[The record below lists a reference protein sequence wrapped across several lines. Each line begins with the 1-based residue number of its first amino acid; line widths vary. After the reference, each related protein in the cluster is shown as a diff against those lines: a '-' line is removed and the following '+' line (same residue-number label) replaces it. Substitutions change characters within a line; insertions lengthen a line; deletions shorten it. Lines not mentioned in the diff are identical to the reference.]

1 VAVPVS
7 AVDVVSQPRV
17 DWRFVVPYVVATVAM
32 WMSFNAPG
40 QVLIGQQLIALD
52 EASKERNLAIVLGV
66 GAAISLVANPVFGML
81 SDRSRGTRGRRRPFL
96 LGGAIGACVGLA
108 VLAVAPSVA
117 VLLLGWCLVQGSLN
131 CYQAAITAII
141 PDRVPAS
148 QRATISGLAG
158 LSQVIGTVVGVGLT
172 NAMPTTVAKYALLC
186 AVLGLAMLG
195 LYLSYRDRPP
205 IGDRPAWPALTV
217 FFGSLAHRDFV
228 LAWLTRGLVT
238 LGYALGTTYLL
249 YFLRDRVGITDPA
262 GGVFTANIV
271 AAGALLVTVF
281 VGGIF
286 SDRTGRRKIFVII
299 STVVIAAGL
308 AMLALVPTWPGTL
321 VSAGL
326 LGGGFGVY
334 LAVDLALITEVLP
347 SAEDSGRDL
356 GIINIALT
364 LPQTFAPALSA
375 LFITQLGGYSPLFG
389 TAAVVT
395 LISAVLVRFI
405 KGVR

>member
-52 EASKERNLAIVLGV
+52 EANKERNLAIVLGV
-66 GAAISLVANPVFGML
+66 GAAISLVANPVFGTL
-81 SDRSRGTRGRRRPFL
+81 SDRSRGGGGRRRPFL
-96 LGGAIGACVGLA
+96 LGGAVGACLGLA

-158 LSQVIGTVVGVGLT
+158 LAQVIGTVVGIGAT
-172 NAMPTTVAKYALLC
+172 NVLPTTVAKYALLG

-195 LYLSYRDRPP
+195 LYLSYRDRPLT
-205 IGDRPAWPALTV
+205 GDRPDWPTVRV
-217 FFGSLAHRDFV
+217 FFGSLAHRDFA

-249 YFLRDRVGITDPA
+249 FFLRDRVGIPDPA
-262 GGVFTANIV
+262 GGVFVANLV

-286 SDRTGRRKIFVII
+286 SDRTGRRKIFVIV
-299 STVVIAAGL
+299 STGVIAAGL
-308 AMLALVPTWPGTL
+308 LTLALVPTWPGTL
-321 VSAGL
+321 VAAGL

-375 LFITQLGGYSPLFG
+375 LFITQLGGYSLLFG

-395 LISAVLVRFI
+395 LVSAVLVTLIR
-405 KGVR
+405 GVR

>member
-1 VAVPVS
+1 VAVPVP
-7 AVDVVSQPRV
+7 AVDVVPQPRV

-32 WMSFNAPG
+32 WMSFNAPA

-52 EASKERNLAIVLGV
+52 EANKERNLALVLGV
-66 GAAISLVANPVFGML
+66 GAAISLVANPIFGTL
-81 SDRSRGTRGRRRPFL
+81 SDRSRGLRGRRRPFL
-96 LGGAIGACVGLA
+96 GGGAIGACLGLA
-108 VLAVAPSVA
+108 VLAVAPGVA
-117 VLLLGWCLVQGSLN
+117 VLLLGWCLVQASLN

-141 PDRVPAS
+141 PDRVPAA

-158 LSQVIGTVVGVGLT
+158 LSQVLGTVVGLGLT
-172 NAMPTTVAKYALLC
+172 NAVPTTAAKYALLG

-195 LYLSYRDRPP
+195 LYLTYRDRPAT
-205 IGDRPAWPALTV
+205 GDRPAWPTLAG
-217 FFGSLAHRDFV
+217 FFGSLGHRDFA

-249 YFLRDRVGITDPA
+249 YFLRDRVGIPDPA
-262 GGVFTANIV
+262 GGVFTANLV

-281 VGGIF
+281 VGGVL
-286 SDRTGRRKIFVII
+286 SDRTGRRKIFVIL

-308 AMLALVPTWPGTL
+308 ATLALVPTWPGTL

-347 SAEDSGRDL
+347 SADDSGRDL

-375 LFITQLGGYSPLFG
+375 LFITQLGGYPLLFG
-389 TAAVVT
+389 AAAMVT
-395 LISAVLVRFI
+395 LVSAVLVSLIR
-405 KGVR
+405 GVR